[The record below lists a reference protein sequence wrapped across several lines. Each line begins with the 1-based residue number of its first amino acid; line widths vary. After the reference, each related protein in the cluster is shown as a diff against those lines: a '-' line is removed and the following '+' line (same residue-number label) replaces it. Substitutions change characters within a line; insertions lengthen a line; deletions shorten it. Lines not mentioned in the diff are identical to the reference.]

1 MSYEWVKDLMPLAG
15 VGLGVY
21 LVPYIESRK
30 SKSESKRAIDCFY
43 AELADYEKAASSYVK
58 NYYESYW
65 ILWKADKGQKFND
78 RFYELTLAPRLEFLS
93 LETLLSKSLLEL
105 SSDQRMAVKAL
116 KSLADKINK
125 NSDLIGQAKSAEDF
139 VLLIGKFRA
148 NTEMLASF
156 YYLVSRMH
164 HEADRFAY
172 LDLTN
177 SEVVKKVNGVLGIS
191 FEWEDLAKAN
201 V

>member
-1 MSYEWVKDLMPLAG
+1 M
-15 VGLGVY
+15 
-21 LVPYIESRK
+21 
-30 SKSESKRAIDCFY
+30 
-43 AELADYEKAASSYVK
+43 ADYEKAASSYVK

-65 ILWKADKGQKFND
+65 ILWKADKGQAFND
-78 RFYELTLAPRLEFLS
+78 RFHKLTLAPRLEFLS
-93 LETLLSKSLLEL
+93 MEALLSKSLLEL

-116 KSLADKINK
+116 RSLADKINK
-125 NSDLIGQAKSAEDF
+125 NSELIGRAEREEDF

-164 HEADRFAY
+164 QEAERFAY
-172 LDLTN
+172 LALTN
-177 SEVVKKVNGVLGIS
+177 SEVVEKVNRVLGVS
-191 FEWEDLAKAN
+191 FEWQDLAKAN